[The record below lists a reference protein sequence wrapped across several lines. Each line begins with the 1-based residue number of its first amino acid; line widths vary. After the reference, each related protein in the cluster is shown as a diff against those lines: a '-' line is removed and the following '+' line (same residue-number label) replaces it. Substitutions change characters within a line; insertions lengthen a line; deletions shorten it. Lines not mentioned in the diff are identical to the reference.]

1 MTMISRLYLWVL
13 YSMAGIAGA
22 MLIWLMISVV
32 TSVVMRNLGLQ
43 PFAWLFTSSEYA
55 ILYMTM
61 LGAPWLVREKGHVH
75 IELVTAALPA
85 PARRIV
91 SRGVAAACVAVCALL
106 AWKGAELM
114 LTNITQNDLDVR
126 AYYFP
131 KWILT
136 ATFPISFG
144 LMTVEFSRFVLG
156 SDLMH
161 SGEAGIHE

>member
-1 MTMISRLYLWVL
+1 MFGKIYLGVL
-13 YSMAGIAGA
+13 YAMAGIAGA

-32 TSVVMRNLGLQ
+32 TSVMMRNLGMQ

-75 IELVTAALPA
+75 IELVTAALPGS
-85 PARRIV
+85 ARRAV
-91 SRGVAAACVAVCALL
+91 SRFVAACCVAVCALL
-106 AWKGAELM
+106 AWKGGELM
-114 LTNITQNDLDVR
+114 LNNIARNDLDVR

-136 ATFPISFG
+136 AAFPISFG
-144 LMTVEFSRFVLG
+144 LMAAEFSRFVFG
-156 SDLMH
+156 ADLMH

>member
-1 MTMISRLYLWVL
+1 MAMLGKLYLNVL
-13 YSMAGIAGA
+13 YAMAGIAGF
-22 MLIWLMISVV
+22 MLMWLMVSVI
-32 TSVVMRNLGLQ
+32 TSVVMRNAGLQ

-75 IELVTAALPA
+75 IELVTAVLPGPVRRVVSRTVAALCV
-85 PARRIV
+85 IV
-91 SRGVAAACVAVCALL
+91 SVIL
-106 AWKGAELM
+106 AWKGAELF
-114 LTNITQNDLDVR
+114 LGNIARNDLDVR

-136 ATFPISFG
+136 IAFPVSFG
-144 LMTVEFSRFVLG
+144 LMAVEFSRFVFG
-156 SDLMH
+156 ADLMH